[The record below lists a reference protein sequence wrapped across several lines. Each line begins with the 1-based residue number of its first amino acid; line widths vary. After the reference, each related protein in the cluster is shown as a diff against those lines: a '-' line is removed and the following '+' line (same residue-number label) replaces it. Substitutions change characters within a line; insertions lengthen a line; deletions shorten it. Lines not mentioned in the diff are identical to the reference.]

1 MAKHTL
7 KDFLN
12 KYGYLVFV
20 TLLIVLL
27 IVTVLYTKGVSELKD
42 STTTSSTQKSL
53 LVSPQKSLL
62 VSPPMETSDVNTEEP
77 DLEQTMPPKLGSSND
92 NENNDNDDD
101 DDSDDGDS
109 DDGDST
115 DDGSNKNNLYL
126 ILFVVGVVLTLLAAM
141 YSFLTTSAEKVQV
154 ITPSPHGITKMKFD
168 DNEQAQSIFTTDQLK
183 GSMERASALV
193 HNLKN
198 HAKDNKDQ
206 YIMNFLLIFY
216 VVMTFG
222 FYHGENI
229 HTKDKDKKNGKRTY
243 VLSMVEIGLLCL
255 YLLIHSIMSYNE
267 FNKIT
272 TQDIRATVGQAYT
285 DFTTNLE
292 PLRSALMRQ
301 KKKESQQGGGKP
313 GPQRSTGY

>member
-53 LVSPQKSLL
+53 LVSP
-62 VSPPMETSDVNTEEP
+62 PMETSDVNTEEP
-77 DLEQTMPPKLGSSND
+77 TLEQTMPPKLGSSND

-109 DDGDST
+109 DDGGST
-115 DDGSNKNNLYL
+115 DDGSPNKNNLYL

-141 YSFLTTSAEKVQV
+141 YSFLTTSAEPVPV
-154 ITPSPHGITKMKFD
+154 MKKNKD
-168 DNEQAQSIFTTDQLK
+168 TIDNREYQYGVFQTVDVDNGNNIVPILEKYRDKKEA
-183 GSMERASALV
+183 AVALV
-193 HNLKN
+193 NNLTK
-198 HAKDNKDQ
+198 HAKQNRDQ
-206 YIMNFLLIFY
+206 YIMNFFLIFY

-272 TQDIRATVGQAYT
+272 TQDIRDTVSQAYR
-285 DFTTNLE
+285 DFTDNLK
-292 PLRSALMRQ
+292 PLRRAVMRQ
-301 KKKESQQGGGKP
+301 EEERTTSVGSTTKKTK
-313 GPQRSTGY
+313 

>member
-53 LVSPQKSLL
+53 LVSP
-62 VSPPMETSDVNTEEP
+62 PMETSDVNTEEP
-77 DLEQTMPPKLGSSND
+77 TLEQTMPPKLGSSND
-92 NENNDNDDD
+92 NDSNDNDDD

-115 DDGSNKNNLYL
+115 DDGSPNKNNLYL

-141 YSFLTTSAEKVQV
+141 YSFLTTSTEKVPV
-154 ITPSPHGITKMKFD
+154 ITPLPEGKKISEFQPG
-168 DNEQAQSIFTTDQLK
+168 
-183 GSMERASALV
+183 RAISTEFKTNYRQRAIALIN
-193 HNLKN
+193 NLKE

-285 DFTTNLE
+285 DFITNLK

-301 KKKESQQGGGKP
+301 KKEESQQGGGNVS
-313 GPQRSTGY
+313 GPQTSTDY